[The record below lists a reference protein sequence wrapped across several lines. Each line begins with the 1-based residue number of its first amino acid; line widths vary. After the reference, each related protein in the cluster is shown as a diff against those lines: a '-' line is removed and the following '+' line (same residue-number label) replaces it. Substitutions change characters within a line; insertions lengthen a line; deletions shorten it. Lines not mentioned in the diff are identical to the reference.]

1 VSPDRRPGA
10 GGRPGT
16 LPAHAEHAEQAEDA
30 EGPPPWAS
38 FVVHPGCFT
47 HEECDR
53 LVEIG
58 EAALGPDGA
67 AEARIEGL
75 EAPGDLRMS
84 RVGWV
89 DPHGEARWAVERLL
103 AVAAAANQRWRLDVD
118 GLEEDLQYTLYDRP
132 GSHYTWHHDGL
143 EAGVEDRKVSL
154 VVQLTDPAEYE
165 GGDLEF
171 LEVATDYSPGEREAY
186 LAQARARGTVVSFCS
201 FEYHRVTPLVRG
213 TRRSLVA
220 WLSGPPL
227 R

>member
-1 VSPDRRPGA
+1 MGTDRSPGSGGPPGV
-10 GGRPGT
+10 PG
-16 LPAHAEHAEQAEDA
+16 EDA
-30 EGPPPWAS
+30 RGAVVPGGPLPWAS
-38 FVVHPGCFT
+38 FVVHPRCFT
-47 HEECDR
+47 EEECDR

-58 EAALGPDGA
+58 EAALGPDGP

-75 EAPGDLRMS
+75 EAAGDLRMS

-89 DPHGEARWAVERLL
+89 DPGGEAGWAAERLL
-103 AVAAAANQRWRLDVD
+103 AVAAEANQRWRLEVD

-143 EAGVEDRKVSL
+143 EAGVEDRKISL
-154 VVQLTDPAEYE
+154 VVQLTDPREYE

-171 LEVATDYSPGEREAY
+171 LEVATDYSPGERKAY